1 MNLTRPRKA
10 LAGAVLVALVAL
22 VLAAPAGAKIIL
34 VGPNLS
40 SLTAEGHVECSPGC
54 TVTQKTPSYTAP
66 VTGTIVEWQI
76 KGSTGDFELE
86 TLKGNKGTGGSSL
99 EVAESGKSSFE
110 SSLPIKE
117 GERFAIELVGNSAKL
132 GYVKTP
138 SARISGWNP
147 ILAVGETRSP
157 SGVEGGESKD
167 AELLANVKILPLP
180 TIESVTP
187 ASGTVQELDTFTIKG
202 ENFYKDGIT
211 QVFVGSTPVNA
222 TVVNETEIVAE
233 AFSFNLGPTNITVK
247 TPAGEATAAGAFTFV
262 TAPPAGGGTTG
273 TGTGSSAGSI
283 PPPDLPDLTFP
294 TEVECVVPKLKGR
307 TLMQAKVALANA
319 NCRLGVLTHRRYA
332 RGKRPPAARRGK
344 VVGQVP
350 GAGAHAAAN
359 SKVRLT
365 VS

>member
-1 MNLTRPRKA
+1 MNLTHPLRTLVGA
-10 LAGAVLVALVAL
+10 LLVASVAL
-22 VLAAPAGAKIIL
+22 VLAAPAGAKTIL

-40 SLTAEGHVECSPGC
+40 SLSAEGHVECSPGC

-66 VTGTIVEWQI
+66 VTGTIIEWQV

-99 EVAESGKSSFE
+99 EVAEAGKSSFE
-110 SSLPIKE
+110 SALPIKE
-117 GERFAIELVGNSAKL
+117 GERFAIELIGNSAKL
-132 GYVKTP
+132 GYVKTA

-147 ILAVGETRSP
+147 ILAVGETRAP
-157 SGVEGGESKD
+157 SGVEGESKD
-167 AELLANVKILPLP
+167 AELLANVRILPLP

-187 ASGTVQELDTFTIKG
+187 TSGPVQEPDKITIKG

-211 QVFVGSTPVNA
+211 QVFVASTPVNA

-247 TPAGEATAAGAFTFV
+247 TPAGEATAAGAFTFGPQV
-262 TAPPAGGGTTG
+262 TAGGGSTG
-273 TGTGSSAGSI
+273 TGDSGSTGSTDSI
-283 PPPDLPDLTFP
+283 PPPDLTFP
-294 TEVECVVPKLKGR
+294 TEVECVVPKLKGK

-344 VVGQVP
+344 VVTQVP

-365 VS
+365 LS